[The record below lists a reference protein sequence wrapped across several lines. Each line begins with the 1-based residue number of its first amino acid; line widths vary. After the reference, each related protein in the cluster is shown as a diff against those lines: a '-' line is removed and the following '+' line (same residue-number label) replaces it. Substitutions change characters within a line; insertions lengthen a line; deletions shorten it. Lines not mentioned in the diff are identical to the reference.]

1 MESVKITNYDELMRK
16 SLAECDK
23 FLNGKDEAV
32 AKLNEARIAFEEAEQ
47 AVAEYEDAD
56 YVSRVIAYRDDLK
69 SRLGI
74 VDVVE
79 EPVVEV
85 AEAHDEQVVEQCAV
99 AEVAGDEIVEQP
111 LL

>member
-32 AKLNEARIAFEEAEQ
+32 AKLNEARIALEEAEQ
-47 AVAEYEDAD
+47 AVAEYENAD
-56 YVSRVIAYRDDLK
+56 YVSRVIAYRDELK

-85 AEAHDEQVVEQCAV
+85 SEAQDEQNVIETAPDAVHEVVSL
-99 AEVAGDEIVEQP
+99 I
-111 LL
+111 L

>member
-32 AKLNEARIAFEEAEQ
+32 AKLEEARIAFEEAEQ

-56 YVSRVIAYRDDLK
+56 YVSRVIAYRDELK

-79 EPVVEV
+79 EPVAEV
-85 AEAHDEQVVEQCAV
+85 AEARDEQVVEAAPDAV
-99 AEVAGDEIVEQP
+99 HEGVSLI
-111 LL
+111 L

>member
-32 AKLNEARIAFEEAEQ
+32 AKLNEARIALEEAEQ

-56 YVSRVIAYRDDLK
+56 YVSRVIAYRDELK

-85 AEAHDEQVVEQCAV
+85 SEAQDEQNVIETAPDAV
-99 AEVAGDEIVEQP
+99 HEAVSLI
-111 LL
+111 L

>member
-32 AKLNEARIAFEEAEQ
+32 PKLNEARIALEEAEQ

-56 YVSRVIAYRDDLK
+56 YVSRVIAYRDELK

-85 AEAHDEQVVEQCAV
+85 SEAQDEQNVVETAPDAV
-99 AEVAGDEIVEQP
+99 PEVVSLI
-111 LL
+111 L

>member
-32 AKLNEARIAFEEAEQ
+32 AKLNEARIALEEAEQ

-56 YVSRVIAYRDDLK
+56 YVSRVIADRDELK

-85 AEAHDEQVVEQCAV
+85 SEAQDEQNVVETAPDAV
-99 AEVAGDEIVEQP
+99 PEVVSLI
-111 LL
+111 L

>member
-1 MESVKITNYDELMRK
+1 MDFIDIEKLMRTE
-16 SLAECDK
+16 LAKCDE
-23 FLNGKDEAV
+23 FLNGKDKAV
-32 AKLNEARIAFEEAEQ
+32 AELDEARIALEKAEQ

-56 YVSRVIAYRDDLK
+56 YVAKVVAYRDDLK

-85 AEAHDEQVVEQCAV
+85 SEAQDEQNVVEAASDV
-99 AEVAGDEIVEQP
+99 VPEVVS
-111 LL
+111 LVL

>member
-32 AKLNEARIAFEEAEQ
+32 AKLDEARIALEKAEQ
-47 AVAEYEDAD
+47 AVAEYENAD
-56 YVSRVIAYRDDLK
+56 YVAKVVAYRDDLK

-85 AEAHDEQVVEQCAV
+85 SEAQDEQNVVEAASDV
-99 AEVAGDEIVEQP
+99 VPEVVS
-111 LL
+111 LVL

>member
-32 AKLNEARIAFEEAEQ
+32 AKLNEARIALEEAEQ

-56 YVSRVIAYRDDLK
+56 YVSRVIAYRDELK

-85 AEAHDEQVVEQCAV
+85 SEAQDEQNVVETAPDAV
-99 AEVAGDEIVEQP
+99 HEAVSLI
-111 LL
+111 L

>member
-32 AKLNEARIAFEEAEQ
+32 AKLDEARIALEKAEQ
-47 AVAEYEDAD
+47 AVAEYENAD
-56 YVSRVIAYRDDLK
+56 YVAKVVAYRDDLK

-85 AEAHDEQVVEQCAV
+85 SEAQDEQNVVEV
-99 AEVAGDEIVEQP
+99 ASDVVPEVVS
-111 LL
+111 LVL

>member
-32 AKLNEARIAFEEAEQ
+32 AKLNEARIALEEAEQ
-47 AVAEYEDAD
+47 AVAEYENAD
-56 YVSRVIAYRDDLK
+56 YVSRVIAYRDELK

-85 AEAHDEQVVEQCAV
+85 SEAQDEQNVIETAPDAVPEVVSL
-99 AEVAGDEIVEQP
+99 I
-111 LL
+111 L

>member
-32 AKLNEARIAFEEAEQ
+32 AKLNEARIALEEAEQ
-47 AVAEYEDAD
+47 AVAEYENAD
-56 YVSRVIAYRDDLK
+56 YVSRVIAYRDELK

-85 AEAHDEQVVEQCAV
+85 SEAQDEQNVVETAPDAV
-99 AEVAGDEIVEQP
+99 PEVVSLI
-111 LL
+111 L

>member
-32 AKLNEARIAFEEAEQ
+32 AKLNEARIALEEADQ

-56 YVSRVIAYRDDLK
+56 YVSRVIAYRDELK

-85 AEAHDEQVVEQCAV
+85 SEAQDEQNVVETAPDAV
-99 AEVAGDEIVEQP
+99 PEVVSLI
-111 LL
+111 L

>member
-1 MESVKITNYDELMRK
+1 MDFIDIEKLMRTE
-16 SLAECDK
+16 LAECDK

-32 AKLNEARIAFEEAEQ
+32 AKLDEARIALEKAEQ

-56 YVSRVIAYRDDLK
+56 YVARVVAYHDDLK

-79 EPVVEV
+79 KPVAEVSEAQDEQNVVEV
-85 AEAHDEQVVEQCAV
+85 ASDVVP
-99 AEVAGDEIVEQP
+99 EVVS
-111 LL
+111 LVL

>member
-32 AKLNEARIAFEEAEQ
+32 AKLNEARIALEEAEQ

-56 YVSRVIAYRDDLK
+56 YVSRVIAYRDELK

-74 VDVVE
+74 VDVDE

-85 AEAHDEQVVEQCAV
+85 AEAQDEQNVVETAPDAV
-99 AEVAGDEIVEQP
+99 PEVVSLI
-111 LL
+111 L

>member
-32 AKLNEARIAFEEAEQ
+32 AKLNEARIALEEAEQ

-56 YVSRVIAYRDDLK
+56 YVSRVIAYRDELK

-79 EPVVEV
+79 EPIVEV
-85 AEAHDEQVVEQCAV
+85 SEAQDEQNVIEAAPDAV
-99 AEVAGDEIVEQP
+99 HEAVSLI
-111 LL
+111 L

>member
-32 AKLNEARIAFEEAEQ
+32 AKLEEARIALEEAEQ

-56 YVSRVIAYRDDLK
+56 YVSRVIAYRDELK

-85 AEAHDEQVVEQCAV
+85 SEAQDEQNVVETAPDAV
-99 AEVAGDEIVEQP
+99 PEVVSLI
-111 LL
+111 L

>member
-32 AKLNEARIAFEEAEQ
+32 AKLNEARIALEEAEQ

-56 YVSRVIAYRDDLK
+56 YVSRVIAYRDELK

-85 AEAHDEQVVEQCAV
+85 SEAQDEQHVVETAPDAV
-99 AEVAGDEIVEQP
+99 PEVVSLI
-111 LL
+111 L

>member
-1 MESVKITNYDELMRK
+1 MDFIDIEKLMRTE
-16 SLAECDK
+16 LAKCDE
-23 FLNGKDEAV
+23 FLNGKDKAV
-32 AKLNEARIAFEEAEQ
+32 AELNEARIALEKAEQ

-56 YVSRVIAYRDDLK
+56 YVAKVVAYRDDLK

-85 AEAHDEQVVEQCAV
+85 SEAQDEQNVVEAASDAV
-99 AEVAGDEIVEQP
+99 PEVVS
-111 LL
+111 LVL

>member
-32 AKLNEARIAFEEAEQ
+32 AKLNEARIALEEAEQ

-56 YVSRVIAYRDDLK
+56 YVSRVIAYRDELK

-85 AEAHDEQVVEQCAV
+85 SEAQDEQNVVETAPDAV
-99 AEVAGDEIVEQP
+99 HEVVSLI
-111 LL
+111 L

>member
-32 AKLNEARIAFEEAEQ
+32 AKLNEARIALEEAEQ
-47 AVAEYEDAD
+47 AVAEYENAD
-56 YVSRVIAYRDDLK
+56 YVSRVIAYRDELK

-74 VDVVE
+74 VDVVK

-85 AEAHDEQVVEQCAV
+85 SEAQDEQNVIETAPDAVHEVVSL
-99 AEVAGDEIVEQP
+99 I
-111 LL
+111 L

>member
-56 YVSRVIAYRDDLK
+56 YVSRVIAYRDELK

-85 AEAHDEQVVEQCAV
+85 SEAQDEQNVVETAPDAV
-99 AEVAGDEIVEQP
+99 PEVVSLI
-111 LL
+111 L

>member
-1 MESVKITNYDELMRK
+1 MESVKITNYDELMRN

-32 AKLNEARIAFEEAEQ
+32 AKLNEARIALEEAEQ
-47 AVAEYEDAD
+47 AVAEYENAD
-56 YVSRVIAYRDDLK
+56 YVSRVIAYRDELK

-85 AEAHDEQVVEQCAV
+85 SEAQDEQNVIEATPDAV
-99 AEVAGDEIVEQP
+99 HEGVSLI
-111 LL
+111 L

>member
-32 AKLNEARIAFEEAEQ
+32 AKLNEARIALEEAEQ

-56 YVSRVIAYRDDLK
+56 YVSRVIAYRDELK

-85 AEAHDEQVVEQCAV
+85 SEAQDEQNVVETAPDAV
-99 AEVAGDEIVEQP
+99 PEVVSLIS
-111 LL
+111 

>member
-32 AKLNEARIAFEEAEQ
+32 AKLEEARIAFEEAEQ

-56 YVSRVIAYRDDLK
+56 YVSRVIAYRDELK

-74 VDVVE
+74 VDVVK

-85 AEAHDEQVVEQCAV
+85 SEAQDEQNVIETAPDAVHEVVSL
-99 AEVAGDEIVEQP
+99 I
-111 LL
+111 L

>member
-32 AKLNEARIAFEEAEQ
+32 AKLNEARIALEEAEQ
-47 AVAEYEDAD
+47 AVAEYENAD
-56 YVSRVIAYRDDLK
+56 YVSRVIAYRDELK

-85 AEAHDEQVVEQCAV
+85 SEAQDEQNVVETATDAV
-99 AEVAGDEIVEQP
+99 PEVVSLI
-111 LL
+111 L

>member
-32 AKLNEARIAFEEAEQ
+32 AKLNEARIALEEAEQ

-56 YVSRVIAYRDDLK
+56 YVSRVIAYRDELK

-85 AEAHDEQVVEQCAV
+85 SEAQDEQNVVETAPDAV
-99 AEVAGDEIVEQP
+99 PEVVSLI
-111 LL
+111 L